1 MLKINSRN
9 ENLNRRMVKKEVT
22 QLLYHLALC
31 FFYQNFASSK
41 QNYVQKY
48 FSTCQ
53 LKLLT
58 FLPFTKTRTL
68 CFLTGRSRSIY
79 RSFRL
84 SRLKIREYAG
94 SGYFPGLS
102 KASW

>member
-9 ENLNRRMVKKEVT
+9 EKLNRRLVKKEVT
-22 QLLYHLALC
+22 QLLYHLMLC
-31 FFYQNFASSK
+31 FFCQNFAFLK
-41 QNYVQKY
+41 QNFTQRY
-48 FSTCQ
+48 FLNSQ

-58 FLPFTKTRTL
+58 SSPFTKIRTL
-68 CFLTGRSRSIY
+68 CLLTGRSRSIY

-94 SGYFPGLS
+94 LGYFPGLS
-102 KASW
+102 KAS

>member
-22 QLLYHLALC
+22 QLLYHLTLC
-31 FFYQNFASSK
+31 FFSQNFVFEK
-41 QNYVQKY
+41 QNFVQKY
-48 FSTCQ
+48 FFNYQ
-53 LKLLT
+53 VKFLT
-58 FLPFTKTRTL
+58 SSPFTKIRTV

-94 SGYFPGLS
+94 FGYFPGLS
-102 KASW
+102 KAS